1 MSLHLHSGIERTAYF
16 IQKVTEAVEQG
27 TLRRE
32 DLQDFVAAL
41 EESQNRR
48 LDEIRVLVKELSR
61 LQAEE
66 TYLGAIVGGDFNF
79 EPGSQ
84 EYEELRRAGLIVTYL
99 IASRSG
105 DLHSYD
111 PEDNAIAGQAELVLP
126 RSTARWAPSASSS
139 TPFGRMG
146 SQCIILHKTR
156 AK

>member
-1 MSLHLHSGIERTAYF
+1 VSLHWHSGIERTAYF

-66 TYLGAIVGGDFNF
+66 TYLRAIVGGDFNF

-84 EYEELRRAGLIVTYL
+84 EYEELRRAGLIDTYL
-99 IASRSG
+99 IARRSC
-105 DLHSYD
+105 
-111 PEDNAIAGQAELVLP
+111 P
-126 RSTARWAPSASSS
+126 R
-139 TPFGRMG
+139 
-146 SQCIILHKTR
+146 K
-156 AK
+156 